1 MTAMSSSVTGSMSC
15 TNVAFLTDGVAGDA
29 MHAGPGYDDA
39 RPYTVL
45 FHPLTGRCVVRRAA
59 DDAAA
64 STAAGTLELGWCED
78 TDAWAYTQP
87 VSTLAMQ
94 GVWRGSPPLCLRAV
108 GSGRPARLAT
118 NDAAAAAAGCRGD
131 ARLLRERRAARAAP
145 GMRRRTG
152 RTIVGRKR
160 KENRG
165 ETDILGARRAI
176 WSFLIVS
183 LFVSTKNNKI
193 MSLVSSC

>member
-64 STAAGTLELGWCED
+64 ATAAGTLELGWCED

-118 NDAAAAAAGCRGD
+118 DNATAAAAATPDCSGNAE
-131 ARLLRERRAARAAP
+131 LRELRR
-145 GMRRRTG
+145 GCV
-152 RTIVGRKR
+152 VGR
-160 KENRG
+160 EEQSSGGRG
-165 ETDILGARRAI
+165 KKIEERLTSWAHLGQ
-176 WSFLIVS
+176 SG
-183 LFVSTKNNKI
+183 LF
-193 MSLVSSC
+193 